1 MRPFLNHLAPV
12 LTLCLLLT
20 ALSLSA
26 AQSPNL
32 PDGYRAE
39 RIITGLRGPTQ
50 MTFGPDGRLWVA
62 QLAGGENAGTG
73 QVVAVDV
80 ATGEQEVL
88 LRGLFKPTGLAVTET
103 DLWVM
108 AGNRLLRAPLTENGV
123 GEAETVLRDLPN
135 NGRSLGTLTLTP
147 DGALLF
153 ETSGALTPD
162 GPQPGSGTLWRL
174 EPTDLQNPEPLATGL
189 KGAYAHA
196 FAADGTLYA
205 TEMGDDPMNGAPP
218 PDELN
223 VIHPGADYGWPRCYG
238 RQLPAQNNGGTAAEC
253 AETEAPLALFA
264 RGASPTSVAVSSF
277 APGELFV
284 ALWAPS
290 RVVTVDVQTGEVT
303 PFLTGVLFPQQLLV
317 EDDALLVSSF
327 AEGAVYRIEKV
338 QSAE

>member
-1 MRPFLNHLAPV
+1 MWPFLLFLA
-12 LTLCLLLT
+12 LLT
-20 ALSLSA
+20 VLSTGA
-26 AQSPNL
+26 AQSLAL

-39 RIITGLRGPTQ
+39 RIVTGLRSPTQ

-73 QVVAVDV
+73 QVVAVDIT
-80 ATGEQEVL
+80 TGDQEVL
-88 LRGLFKPTGLAVTET
+88 LRDLFKPTGLAVTET
-103 DLWVM
+103 DLWAL
-108 AGNRLLRAPLTENGV
+108 AGNRLLRAPLMGAGV
-123 GEAETVLRDLPN
+123 GEAEPVLRDLPN

-153 ETSGALTPD
+153 ETSGALTPN
-162 GPQPGSGTLWRL
+162 GPQPGSGTLWSLDLDDL
-174 EPTDLQNPEPLATGL
+174 EPEPLATGL

-205 TEMGDDPMNGAPP
+205 TELGDDPMDGSPP

-223 VIHPGADYGWPRCYG
+223 AIVPGADYGWPRCYG
-238 RQLPAQNNGGTAAEC
+238 RQLPAENNGGTAAEC

-264 RGASPTSVAVSSF
+264 RGATPTSVAVSPF

-284 ALWAPS
+284 ALWTPS
-290 RVVTVDVQTGEVT
+290 RVVTVDAETGEVT
-303 PFLTGVLFPQQLLV
+303 PFLAGVLFPQHLLI
-317 EDDALLVSSF
+317 EGDALLVSGF
-327 AEGAVYRIEKV
+327 AEGVVYRIEKI